1 VKGFRGASALG
12 GPKKGCGY
20 NGRTPLKNIQMDSF
34 ETLSLAMDLVELYDL
49 HIPVEAVERF
59 ERVSDF
65 IQYLHSA
72 LIHFLQV
79 AA

>member
-1 VKGFRGASALG
+1 
-12 GPKKGCGY
+12 
-20 NGRTPLKNIQMDSF
+20 MDSF

-79 AA
+79 AAWSCCAIRVFARLTSRSAIIHQLGA